1 MGDAEERTRA
11 RRPGERRVVVGVS
24 GSLGSLT
31 ALHRGADE
39 SRRTDAVLVAVLA
52 WVPPGGELAHRR
64 AAFPPPEDSLRR
76 AAAERLLGAV
86 DDAFGPDGPGVPWE
100 GFVVRGTPGPAL
112 VDSAD
117 RAGDVLVIGAGR
129 RGGVRHVLFPNV
141 VRYCVA
147 HACCPVLAVPPSPLQ
162 DELAAAHRRLGRWRA
177 LDTRDLTDGRT

>member
-1 MGDAEERTRA
+1 MGEAGERVRGQ
-11 RRPGERRVVVGVS
+11 RPGERRVVVGVS

-39 SRRTDAVLVAVLA
+39 ARRTGAVLVAVLA
-52 WVPPGGELAHRR
+52 WVPPGGESAHRK
-64 AAFPPPEDSLRR
+64 AAFPPPEDALRR

-86 DDAFGPDGPGVPWE
+86 DDAFGADGPGVPWE

-112 VDSAD
+112 VESAD
-117 RAGDVLVIGAGR
+117 RPGDVLVIGAGR

-162 DELAAAHRRLGRWRA
+162 SELADLHRRLGRRRTLLA
-177 LDTRDLTDGRT
+177 SDLTEGRA